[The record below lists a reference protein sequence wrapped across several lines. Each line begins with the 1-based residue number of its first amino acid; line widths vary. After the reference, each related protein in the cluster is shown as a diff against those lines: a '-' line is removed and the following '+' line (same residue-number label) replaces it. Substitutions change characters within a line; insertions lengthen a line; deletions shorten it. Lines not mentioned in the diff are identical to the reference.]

1 MTDHLSEDAFDLLFR
16 DARTAQGFT
25 DEDVPEAT
33 IERLYDL
40 LKFGPT
46 AGNSCPGRFL
56 FIRKGSDAK
65 KRLIPHLS
73 DSNKDKTAAAPW
85 TVVIAYDTRFYE
97 KMPILFPDRPTM
109 FANLPENE
117 AKFRKHLLLN
127 SSLQGAYLMIAARG
141 LGLDCGPMGG
151 FKPEGVDAEFF
162 EGHPQRGTWKS
173 SWLCNLGH
181 MTPPKFDRLPRLD
194 FETAAAILD

>member
-1 MTDHLSEDAFDLLFR
+1 MTDQLSEDAFDLLFR

-25 DEDVPEAT
+25 DTDVPEET
-33 IERLYDL
+33 IRKLYDL
-40 LKFGPT
+40 LKIGPT
-46 AGNSCPGRFL
+46 AGNSCPARFL

-65 KRLIPHLS
+65 ARLIPHVS
-73 DSNKDKTAAAPW
+73 EGNRPKTEAAPW
-85 TVVIAYDTRFYE
+85 TVVIAYDTEFYE
-97 KMPILFPDRPTM
+97 RMPTLFPDRPTM
-109 FANLPENE
+109 FHNLPQNPE
-117 AKFRKHLLLN
+117 KFRKHTLLN

-151 FKPEGVDAEFF
+151 FEPDGVDAEFF
-162 EGHPQRGTWKS
+162 EGDPQRKSWKS

-194 FETAAAILD
+194 FGTAAAIMD